1 MVLCMSERAME
12 WFLQICIIIVE
23 NKPSCVCIHLCVCTL
38 YDQFFLFVSTQ
49 VVPVLLQG
57 LPLKEDME
65 ENETVFKC
73 IVKLITAKNP
83 VVSGQYFSAWASIH

>member
-1 MVLCMSERAME
+1 MIEV
-12 WFLQICIIIVE
+12 
-23 NKPSCVCIHLCVCTL
+23 
-38 YDQFFLFVSTQ
+38 FLFVLTQ

-57 LPLKEDME
+57 LPLKEDVE

-83 VVSGQYFSAWASIH
+83 VVSEQCFSAWHGLQHISTVMPHYAWTWTCTYMYVHVYMYIALL

>member
-1 MVLCMSERAME
+1 MS
-12 WFLQICIIIVE
+12 LHTCTY
-23 NKPSCVCIHLCVCTL
+23 IHI
-38 YDQFFLFVSTQ
+38 Q

-73 IVKLITAKNP
+73 IVQLITAKNP
-83 VVSGQYFSAWASIH
+83 VVSETSVDFNALA

>member
-1 MVLCMSERAME
+1 ML
-12 WFLQICIIIVE
+12 
-23 NKPSCVCIHLCVCTL
+23 
-38 YDQFFLFVSTQ
+38 TQ

-83 VVSGQYFSAWASIH
+83 VVSGPYLGACMDFNTLAQSCFIIHVHVP

>member
-1 MVLCMSERAME
+1 M
-12 WFLQICIIIVE
+12 
-23 NKPSCVCIHLCVCTL
+23 
-38 YDQFFLFVSTQ
+38 
-49 VVPVLLQG
+49 LLQG

-83 VVSGQYFSAWASIH
+83 VVSGPYFGAWASTHISTVMLHHTCTIYSLYKLV